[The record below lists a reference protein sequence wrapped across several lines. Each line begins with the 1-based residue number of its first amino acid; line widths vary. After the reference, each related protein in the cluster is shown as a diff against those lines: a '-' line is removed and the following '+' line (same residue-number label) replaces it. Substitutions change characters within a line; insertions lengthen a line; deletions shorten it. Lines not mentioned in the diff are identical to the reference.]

1 MDIRVRDCTS
11 CVHYP
16 NFITNETLLSL
27 LVAEL
32 GHRESPEQ
40 RGQIFITGQRIE
52 FSFCIFA
59 GLIQTLLLNGPS
71 TNDASCPQSLSQCW
85 SWGLTI
91 DQYYLLLFFITLGL
105 TLPILWLRE
114 LDIHTHK
121 DEIVDSDEEKFDD
134 IDSARVPPPFFG
146 INSTPDEHLQSLA
159 SYSLGDS
166 VEALEAS
173 RDSDSA
179 VEELDIHAH
188 KDEVID
194 SEEEKVEA
202 IDASRVPPP
211 FLGIHSTPDEHLQSL
226 ASYTLG
232 DTVEAPE
239 ASCDNESAEEKL
251 DIHVHKDEIVD
262 FEEEKVDARVPP
274 PFLGIHSSPDEHL
287 QSLGSYSLGDSVEAL
302 EASRDNDS
310 AVDPMQK
317 EYSSTVHFS
326 HFIHEI
332 WLTLQNLTTFYL
344 LIFAIGTHSLTNF
357 SSNVNISLQYY
368 VMKLSNLQAGISTMT
383 TFLALV
389 AAIWI
394 FQTFLINRNWRI
406 TQYGSTFIAALLGLV
421 WIAPYYNAGG
431 TMNPWFTIFIDVDT
445 VSYAR
450 LY

>member
-146 INSTPDEHLQSLA
+146 INSTPDEHLQALA

-211 FLGIHSTPDEHLQSL
+211 FLGINSTPDEHLQSL
-226 ASYTLG
+226 A
-232 DTVEAPE
+232 
-239 ASCDNESAEEKL
+239 
-251 DIHVHKDEIVD
+251 
-262 FEEEKVDARVPP
+262 
-274 PFLGIHSSPDEHL
+274 
-287 QSLGSYSLGDSVEAL
+287 SYSLGDSVEAL
-302 EASRDNDS
+302 EASRDSDK

-317 EYSSTVHFS
+317 EHSSTVHFS